1 MGTLNQYISWPCK
14 LFNTQALLYFAV
26 CRGEEVGFVQ
36 LFHELKRYISD
47 SRRRWNMCCRVKRGM
62 TDTSMPGA
70 FFKEQVYFKGI
81 VEILRE
87 LEKLDVQ
94 ALYGGQIA
102 LADLETLC
110 GSMEKKQILLPH
122 FLKTE
127 AKRKEYLEH
136 CRELIRENGLSGAVG
151 RKQPRRQLIH

>member
-47 SRRRWNMCCRVKRGM
+47 SRRRWNICCRVKRGM

-81 VEILRE
+81 VEILRQ
-87 LEKLDVQ
+87 LETIDIQ
-94 ALYGGQIA
+94 ALYGGQVA
-102 LADLETLC
+102 LADLKTVC
-110 GSMEKKQILLPH
+110 GVMEKQILLPH

-127 AKRKEYLEH
+127 EKRKEYLKH
-136 CRELIRENGLSGAVG
+136 CRDLILENGLSSAVG
-151 RKQPRRQLIH
+151 SRPLRRT

>member
-1 MGTLNQYISWPCK
+1 
-14 LFNTQALLYFAV
+14 
-26 CRGEEVGFVQ
+26 
-36 LFHELKRYISD
+36 
-47 SRRRWNMCCRVKRGM
+47 M

-81 VEILRE
+81 VEILRQ
-87 LEKLDVQ
+87 LETLDVQ

-102 LADLETLC
+102 LTDLDTVC

-127 AKRKEYLEH
+127 AKRKEYFEH
-136 CRELIRENGLSGAVG
+136 CRELIRENGLSAAVG
-151 RKQPRRQLIH
+151 RRLPRRSLLH